1 MVNNS
6 LIFMVN
12 PRLTGF
18 ADRPSAC
25 RDKRFDRG
33 GRAHYIARMAIRD
46 IIVLPDTQLRLVSKP
61 IEKITAE
68 IRALADD
75 MLETMYDAPGIGLA
89 AIQVAQPLRII
100 TMDLSKKEGETDP
113 RVFINPEIV
122 SASEELSVYEE
133 GCLSIPGIY
142 LNLTRP
148 KVVTVTGYDQDGNE
162 VVIEADEL
170 LARLFQHELDHLNG
184 VLMLD
189 HLSAEE
195 QDSAWNEFNAL
206 KESGK
211 ITPARKGA
219 TPLD

>member
-1 MVNNS
+1 MNVIRIAGDPVLRVKAADVEEFDGR
-6 LIFMVN
+6 LITTCHSMF
-12 PRLTGF
+12 
-18 ADRPSAC
+18 
-25 RDKRFDRG
+25 
-33 GRAHYIARMAIRD
+33 
-46 IIVLPDTQLRLVSKP
+46 
-61 IEKITAE
+61 
-68 IRALADD
+68 
-75 MLETMYDAPGIGLA
+75 ETMYEAPGIGLA
-89 AIQVAQPLRII
+89 ATQVGIQKNFFVY
-100 TMDLSKKEGETDP
+100 DDEGEP
-113 RVFINPEIV
+113 KILINPRIV
-122 SASEELSVYEE
+122 ESGGSWDYEE

-195 QDSAWNEFNAL
+195 QDSTWNEFNAL

-211 ITPARKGA
+211 IAPARKGA
-219 TPLD
+219 TPFD